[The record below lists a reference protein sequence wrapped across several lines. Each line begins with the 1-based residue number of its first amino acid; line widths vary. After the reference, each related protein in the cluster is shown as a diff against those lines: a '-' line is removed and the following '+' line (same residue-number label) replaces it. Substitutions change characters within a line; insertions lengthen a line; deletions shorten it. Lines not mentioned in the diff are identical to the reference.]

1 MRVSVIEILCSSRS
15 IGIRLTAMEASMMA
29 AVSRPEND
37 PVSSGEFP
45 TKETVP
51 VVPASAISNP
61 PQPPRSEEHTSEL
74 QSLMHSSYAV
84 FSLTKNINLIF
95 TTHIALRQREHQCY
109 QPIPAR

>member
-1 MRVSVIEILCSSRS
+1 MRVSVIEILFSSRS
-15 IGIRLTAMEASMMA
+15 IGIRLTAIEASMMA

-61 PQPPRSEEHTSEL
+61 PQPPTLPR
-74 QSLMHSSYAV
+74 QDRKRAGQGKRVSLRV
-84 FSLTKNINLIF
+84 DPGGRRIIKKKKTQI
-95 TTHIALRQREHQCY
+95 T
-109 QPIPAR
+109 